1 MGRGGR
7 RRRRTRGVVRVPK
20 EKISDGQKGDV
31 KFEDKVGRKYSISR
45 GEAKLYRGV
54 IQVKGVQGGTHSVTS
69 GDKARGS
76 SKSESC

>member
-54 IQVKGVQGGTHSVTS
+54 IQVQGGTHSVTS